1 MKQINIM
8 AANQNS
14 EEEKDSY
21 FDENDE
27 ERRLDDSNV
36 EEFDSQ
42 INQEDFNDGKGN
54 VNGLEGN
61 GKFNK

>member
-36 EEFDSQ
+36 EEFDS
-42 INQEDFNDGKGN
+42 
-54 VNGLEGN
+54 
-61 GKFNK
+61 